1 MPNLL
6 LEVGTEELPAR
17 FVDPARLQLET
28 NLREALVRER
38 LEPASLKSWATPRRL
53 AVRAEGLPAVQP
65 DVWREVRGPAA
76 RAAFDAQ
83 GRPTA
88 AALGFARSQGVP
100 VEALEVRSTPAGEYV
115 FARVSVPGKPVGE
128 VLRELLPRVVASLQ
142 FPKTMRWG
150 NHDLRFARPIRWLVA
165 LLDDQVVPFEL
176 AGVRSGRWTYGHRQ
190 LAPGPHEIPDATKY
204 EEVTCRAWVMADRTS
219 RREEVVRQVQAC
231 AREAGWEAELPEE
244 LVDEVTDLVE
254 WPTAFLGWF
263 DPRFL
268 ELPEPV
274 LVTVMRH
281 HQRYFPVRRSGGL
294 GNAFVGVRN
303 GDAVGLDL
311 VREGNEWVLRARLVD
326 AGFFYQED
334 RKRSLEE
341 WARRLESVTFHERLG
356 SMREKTDRLV
366 RLCGWLAEV
375 SGRDPK
381 HGLFLQ
387 SARQAARICKADL
400 ATHLV
405 REFPELQGTVGA
417 IYARLEGF
425 LPDVCEAVD
434 EHYRPRG
441 AQDAPPRTELG
452 ALLAVADRADTLAG
466 FVGVGILPTGSADP
480 YGLRRAA
487 SALLDVLYAHRGW
500 LQVDLGRL
508 VEEALQGY
516 GARPD
521 FEAAP
526 RRLAEFLGDRVR
538 AWLLERGFAHDVVDA
553 VLECWRGRVPDF
565 LDALARVEAVA
576 EFRDGPHFPAA
587 YEAFDR
593 AYRIWD
599 KQTRTPPS
607 APGHPAERGLADAVR
622 SLDPRVTE
630 LARGREYRK
639 ALELL
644 AQLRGPVA
652 GLFDAVLVN
661 DPDPHLRARRHAL
674 LGAVVDLF
682 WKVAHFEHL
691 VVAREA

>member
-1 MPNLL
+1 
-6 LEVGTEELPAR
+6 
-17 FVDPARLQLET
+17 
-28 NLREALVRER
+28 
-38 LEPASLKSWATPRRL
+38 
-53 AVRAEGLPAVQP
+53 
-65 DVWREVRGPAA
+65 
-76 RAAFDAQ
+76 
-83 GRPTA
+83 
-88 AALGFARSQGVP
+88 
-100 VEALEVRSTPAGEYV
+100 
-115 FARVSVPGKPVGE
+115 
-128 VLRELLPRVVASLQ
+128 
-142 FPKTMRWG
+142 
-150 NHDLRFARPIRWLVA
+150 
-165 LLDDQVVPFEL
+165 
-176 AGVRSGRWTYGHRQ
+176 
-190 LAPGPHEIPDATKY
+190 
-204 EEVTCRAWVMADRTS
+204 
-219 RREEVVRQVQAC
+219 
-231 AREAGWEAELPEE
+231 
-244 LVDEVTDLVE
+244 
-254 WPTAFLGWF
+254 
-263 DPRFL
+263 
-268 ELPEPV
+268 
-274 LVTVMRH
+274 
-281 HQRYFPVRRSGGL
+281 
-294 GNAFVGVRN
+294 
-303 GDAVGLDL
+303 
-311 VREGNEWVLRARLVD
+311 
-326 AGFFYQED
+326 
-334 RKRSLEE
+334 
-341 WARRLESVTFHERLG
+341 
-356 SMREKTDRLV
+356 
-366 RLCGWLAEV
+366 
-375 SGRDPK
+375 
-381 HGLFLQ
+381 
-387 SARQAARICKADL
+387 
-400 ATHLV
+400 
-405 REFPELQGTVGA
+405 VGA

-607 APGHPAERGLADAVR
+607 APDHPAERGLADAVR

-644 AQLRGPVA
+644 AQLQGPVA